1 MGMANLHKV
10 HMSHLAMATEF
21 EITLYGENE
30 LHLSTVAEEVMR
42 EIDRLEAQLSF
53 YRADSDVRQINAY
66 AATQPVPLDP
76 RVYRLLE
83 RAQELNR
90 VTQGTF
96 DITIAPLMRC
106 WGFVGASGQMPTP
119 EAVEAALAVVGMDHV
134 LLDPDEYT
142 IAFDREGVEIE
153 LGAIGKG
160 YAIERCLDIL
170 QEYEIES
177 ALLHGGTSAVYA
189 LGAPPDADAWKVA
202 LQKPLTSQAVP
213 EEQTKS
219 EARQE
224 QNGYTGGDQSGVEA
238 KNFKQDCEGEYLA
251 VLEMRDVSL
260 SVSAPHG
267 KWFAS
272 QGRRYGHVIDPRTG
286 YPTGRGL
293 LAAIL
298 MPSATDGDA
307 LSTSLLT
314 LGESFLPTLQAYCPQ
329 SRALVVSEDENG
341 AAQVTTAGITPGK

>member
-1 MGMANLHKV
+1 MLKV
-10 HMSHLAMATEF
+10 YREHLAMATQF

-66 AATQPVPLDP
+66 AAYQPVSLDP

-83 RAQELNR
+83 RAQELNK

-96 DITIAPLMRC
+96 DITVAPLMRC

-119 EAVEAALAVVGMDHV
+119 EAVEAARAIVGMDHV
-134 LLDPDEYT
+134 ILDPDEYT
-142 IAFDREGVEIE
+142 VAFNREGVEIE

-160 YAIERCLDIL
+160 YAIEQCVEMLR
-170 QEYEIES
+170 EYEIKS

-202 LQKPLTSQAVP
+202 LQKPFMSQKEQAEIEQIEQVKHEEEKKQAESGKEVDEPEGNYLTV
-213 EEQTKS
+213 
-219 EARQE
+219 
-224 QNGYTGGDQSGVEA
+224 V
-238 KNFKQDCEGEYLA
+238 
-251 VLEMRDVSL
+251 EMRDVSL

-286 YPTGRGL
+286 YPTSRGL

-307 LSTSLLT
+307 LSTGLLT
-314 LGESFLPTLQAYCPQ
+314 LGEAFLPTLQAYCPE
-329 SRALVVSEDENG
+329 SRALVAVEDENS
-341 AAQVTTAGITPGK
+341 VMRITTAGMNGTF

>member
-1 MGMANLHKV
+1 
-10 HMSHLAMATEF
+10 MATQF
-21 EITLYGENE
+21 EITLYGDNE

-66 AATQPVPLDP
+66 AAYQPVSLDP

-83 RAQELNR
+83 RAQELNK

-96 DITIAPLMRC
+96 DITVAPLMRC

-119 EAVEAALAVVGMDHV
+119 EAVEAARAVVGMHHV
-134 LLDPDEYT
+134 LLNSDEYT
-142 IAFDREGVEIE
+142 VAFDREGVEIE

-160 YAIERCLDIL
+160 YAIEQCVEMLR
-170 QEYEIES
+170 EYEVKS

-189 LGAPPDADAWKVA
+189 LGAPPNADTWKVA
-202 LQKPLTSQAVP
+202 LQKPLTAQQEGKEPKAVEEHAEIKKPP
-213 EEQTKS
+213 ESK
-219 EARQE
+219 QE
-224 QNGYTGGDQSGVEA
+224 SDEP
-238 KNFKQDCEGEYLA
+238 EGNYLA
-251 VLEMRDVSL
+251 VVEMRDVSL

-286 YPTGRGL
+286 YPTSRGL

-307 LSTSLLT
+307 LSTGLLT
-314 LGESFLPTLQAYCPQ
+314 LGESFLPTLQAYCPEA
-329 SRALVVSEDENG
+329 RALVVVEDENS
-341 AAQVTTAGITPGK
+341 VIRITTAGINGTF